1 MVEASPPV
9 DFGVSPV
16 GRVLVVEDDPS
27 PTAWCRPVYGPAAL
41 RDRLGR
47 QRRRGPREDRRPSP
61 RTDVLG
67 RLDGGDQGL
76 GGAGGAAGEGA
87 RPRRDRS
94 CRLRRGLLLGVGW
107 FRCHLLQDLLISE

>member
-41 RDRLGR
+41 RDRL
-47 QRRRGPREDRRPSP
+47 RRHH
-61 RTDVLG
+61 V
-67 RLDGGDQGL
+67 
-76 GGAGGAAGEGA
+76 
-87 RPRRDRS
+87 
-94 CRLRRGLLLGVGW
+94 GLLSV
-107 FRCHLLQDLLISE
+107 CSSDPPCYAT